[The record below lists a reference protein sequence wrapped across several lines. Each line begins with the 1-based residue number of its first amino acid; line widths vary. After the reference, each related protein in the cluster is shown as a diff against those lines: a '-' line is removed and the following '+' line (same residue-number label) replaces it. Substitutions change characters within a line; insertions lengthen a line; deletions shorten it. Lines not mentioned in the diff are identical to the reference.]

1 MPEVILIYLFCLSC
15 DFRETGFQSC
25 KFWPLILQPHLPVV
39 DRCSPRS
46 SNSHPTQTRSLL
58 PGPRDQLFASCQ
70 QFQIL
75 KELPVFVS
83 KKISFLK
90 TKITF
95 CKLDHPQYSIC
106 TNQTVTDLLCETMF
120 FLHDCLL
127 LRGPFLLASSEQI
140 HEEEKEAPLPPP
152 GYGGRKIL
160 QYYLWRDYFLKASE

>member
-127 LRGPFLLASSEQI
+127 SEAHSSSLPVSKSMRRKRRLHSHLQVM
-140 HEEEKEAPLPPP
+140 EA
-152 GYGGRKIL
+152 GRFCNTTYGGIT
-160 QYYLWRDYFLKASE
+160 F